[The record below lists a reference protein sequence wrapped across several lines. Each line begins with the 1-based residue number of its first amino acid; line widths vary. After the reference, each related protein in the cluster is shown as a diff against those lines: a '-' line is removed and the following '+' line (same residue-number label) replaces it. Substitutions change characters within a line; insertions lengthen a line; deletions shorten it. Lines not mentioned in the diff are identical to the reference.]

1 MQAWEEQRS
10 FRDII
15 ENTAVITD
23 VLSAEEI
30 ADCFDPT
37 WHLKHVDTIF
47 DRLGLK

>member
-1 MQAWEEQRS
+1 MQAWEEQRD
-10 FRDII
+10 FRDIVGSTK
-15 ENTAVITD
+15 EFTD